1 MSNAPNP
8 NSEILLAI
16 GKLTGEMQSLNLRV
30 GESNRAMIA
39 SFTELKTD
47 FHREISGHTSRL
59 DKHSERLKKVENT
72 QSRFLGALALLAAI
86 GAGIWAWLKK
96 SF

>member
-1 MSNAPNP
+1 MSNTPNP

-39 SFTELKTD
+39 SFTELKAD
-47 FHREISGHTSRL
+47 FHREISGHASRL
-59 DKHSERLKKVENT
+59 DRHSERLKKVESM
-72 QSRFLGALALLAAI
+72 QSRFLGALALLATAS
-86 GAGIWAWLKK
+86 AGIWAWLKK